1 MRLLDDAEE
10 FSPRRRMR
18 VFLLTMI
25 ILKKK
30 RESPTPRDKKSTH
43 RYIYTRAHAY
53 NIPNARTHAHTHT
66 NTRARARTHT
76 QARPVQGK
84 STGVGLKFECDHMHG
99 YVRVKDLAPGGPAE
113 RCGVIDTGDI
123 LVDVGGQVCDL

>member
-43 RYIYTRAHAY
+43 RYIYTV
-53 NIPNARTHAHTHT
+53 NARE
-66 NTRARARTHT
+66 RERESKRESK
-76 QARPVQGK
+76 RDG
-84 STGVGLKFECDHMHG
+84 
-99 YVRVKDLAPGGPAE
+99 RVNRRVFKP
-113 RCGVIDTGDI
+113 
-123 LVDVGGQVCDL
+123 

>member
-1 MRLLDDAEE
+1 MDK
-10 FSPRRRMR
+10 R
-18 VFLLTMI
+18 V
-25 ILKKK
+25 
-30 RESPTPRDKKSTH
+30 RSTH
-43 RYIYTRAHAY
+43 RKHSR
-53 NIPNARTHAHTHT
+53 ARTH
-66 NTRARARTHT
+66 THT